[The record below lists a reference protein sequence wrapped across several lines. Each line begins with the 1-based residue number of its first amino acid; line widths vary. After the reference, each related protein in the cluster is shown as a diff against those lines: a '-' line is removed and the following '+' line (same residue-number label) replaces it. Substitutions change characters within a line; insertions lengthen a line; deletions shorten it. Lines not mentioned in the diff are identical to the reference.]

1 MLYHIDNCYI
11 TERNGK
17 VIYTG
22 NVNRTDNGLPCG
34 RWDRIGL
41 KYPLGPEH
49 VNYCRNPDH
58 DPKGLWCYLQW
69 NSEWRY
75 CNIPRCGKY
84 IYTVL
89 GNEPTP
95 RKYINFLSWW
105 LYHKHIALDI

>member
-1 MLYHIDNCYI
+1 MWYDLLSCQKIEVILNLILLCHLDNCYI
-11 TERNGK
+11 RERNGN

-22 NVNRTDNGLPCG
+22 NINMTDNGLPCG
-34 RWDRIGL
+34 RWDQIGL

-69 NSEWRY
+69 NRGWRY

-84 IYTVL
+84 M
-89 GNEPTP
+89 
-95 RKYINFLSWW
+95 YIHCTS
-105 LYHKHIALDI
+105 K